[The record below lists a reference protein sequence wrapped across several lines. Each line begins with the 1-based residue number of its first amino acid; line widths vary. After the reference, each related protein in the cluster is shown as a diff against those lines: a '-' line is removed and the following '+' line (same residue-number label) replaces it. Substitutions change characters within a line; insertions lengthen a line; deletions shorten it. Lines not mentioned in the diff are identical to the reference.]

1 MKRYELDSINELDYD
16 TTPIRQV
23 TIIFNIILS

>member
-1 MKRYELDSINELDYD
+1 MKQYELDSYELDYD

-23 TIIFNIILS
+23 AIIFNIILS